1 MKTIQKNT
9 YSFSELGE
17 KAKQNVMD
25 RERKCAEED
34 WDYLDGDFYI
44 DRAKEDLESNGWEDV
59 EIAYSGFW
67 SQGDGL
73 SFTGNVS
80 DLHKVLLWAGESEE
94 SIVKKWSVAVREHK
108 EGELVLTMYR
118 DNRGRYVHEN
128 SVRLDV
134 EYSGDTIVIEEILE
148 ELKNIIEEK
157 KTSFCKEMYKTME
170 TAYYTSMSDDNIT
183 KRLLEQDG
191 EEGERYFEDGSLVW

>member
-1 MKTIQKNT
+1 MKTIQQDT
-9 YSFSELGE
+9 YLFSELGE
-17 KAKQNVMD
+17 RAKQSVIE
-25 RERKCAEED
+25 RESKFISED

-44 DRAKEDLESNGWEDV
+44 DTAKEDLEENGWEDV
-59 EIAYSGFW
+59 EIAYSGFS
-67 SQGDGL
+67 SQGDGF

-94 SIVKKWSVAVREHK
+94 SIVKNWSVAVREHK
-108 EGELVLTMYR
+108 EGELVLSMYR
-118 DNRGRYVHEN
+118 DNGGRYVHEN

-157 KTSFCKEMYKTME
+157 KTSFCKETYKTMG
-170 TAYYTSMSDDNIT
+170 TAYYTSMSDENIT
-183 KRLLEQDG
+183 ERLLEQDG
-191 EEGERYFEDGSLVW
+191 EEGERYLENGTLA